1 MGHTNCISSYFRDL
15 IELFYDNQRIT
26 VIMSTEAA
34 STAPKEQAFFAEE
47 ASKQILIRIAGVL
60 QDPDLCDASF
70 IVEDGADKE
79 EIRAPSQI
87 MAMSSPYFKSLFYPS
102 IIGDSKEKEIN
113 GMQPKTFRKILD
125 YLFRGRVPLSSI
137 EDAWKVK
144 VAGRMFQL
152 KELEELCTK
161 FLQYRID
168 SRNLIHFLKNTIKYD
183 TPDLRDVVIARL
195 LKDADKAFDNEQIL
209 DLSKEELM
217 NIMSRKPQVKASKVM
232 DVLIRWAKKKL
243 ALEAPKV
250 EKKEELE
257 ENKVEEVKDD
267 DVEMKEDKTEE
278 TKKDETKAEDAK
290 SDETKEEQTKENK
303 LDEEKKEDVK
313 KEEKKEG
320 DEEKKEAV
328 SDDKAEVV
336 ELDEKTEETVSEQN
350 LVLEIQDFIKYITWE
365 YSDAEY
371 YLKEVKGKFAM
382 SMEDQNLAMTQMLE
396 SFVARSNKPSM
407 TQQNT
412 ARPKEVQEQI
422 RPPPPSRQSAPPKM
436 GPKSAQQM
444 QRGRPVQK
452 R

>member
-1 MGHTNCISSYFRDL
+1 MA
-15 IELFYDNQRIT
+15 
-26 VIMSTEAA
+26 STETANA
-34 STAPKEQAFFAEE
+34 APKEQAFFAEE

-70 IVEDGADKE
+70 MVEDGAEKE

-195 LKDADKAFDNEQIL
+195 LKDADKAFDNEQML
-209 DLSKEELM
+209 DLSEEELY
-217 NIMSRKPQVKASKVM
+217 NIMAKRPQVQGRKAM
-232 DVLIRWAKKKL
+232 DVLIKWAKKKF

-250 EKKEELE
+250 EKKEVE
-257 ENKVEEVKDD
+257 EEKKVEEVKDAETTEDKKD
-267 DVEMKEDKTEE
+267 DVKKEEE
-278 TKKDETKAEDAK
+278 KKDEVKKEDEKSEESKKDDEKKAEEKMDVDAK
-290 SDETKEEQTKENK
+290 PEEEKKDEAKKDGEESKKEEAKTDEKK
-303 LDEEKKEDVK
+303 AEEKKEDAK
-313 KEEKKEG
+313 
-320 DEEKKEAV
+320 
-328 SDDKAEVV
+328 DDIV
-336 ELDEKTEETVSEQN
+336 EIIDEKETKVEEPIEFDYVEK
-350 LVLEIQDFIKYITWE
+350 LEKFVKFITWDHT
-365 YSDAEY
+365 DAPY
-371 YLKEVKGKFAM
+371 YLKEVRGKKVL
-382 SMEDQNLAMTQMLE
+382 STEDQNEAMTKMLE
-396 SFVARSNKPSM
+396 SFVANDGKSSFQS
-407 TQQNT
+407 QQ
-412 ARPKEVQEQI
+412 AGKMQQEQI
-422 RPPPPSRQSAPPKM
+422 RPQSPAMRQM
-436 GPKSAQQM
+436 GPKSTQQQ

>member
-1 MGHTNCISSYFRDL
+1 MA
-15 IELFYDNQRIT
+15 
-26 VIMSTEAA
+26 STETANA
-34 STAPKEQAFFAEE
+34 APKEQAFFAEE

-70 IVEDGADKE
+70 MVEDGAEKE

-195 LKDADKAFDNEQIL
+195 LKDADKAFDNEQML
-209 DLSKEELM
+209 DLSEEELY
-217 NIMSRKPQVKASKVM
+217 NIMAKRPQVQGRKAM
-232 DVLIRWAKKKL
+232 DVLIKWAKKKF

-250 EKKEELE
+250 EKKEVE
-257 ENKVEEVKDD
+257 EEKKVEEVKDAETTEDKKD
-267 DVEMKEDKTEE
+267 DVKKEEE
-278 TKKDETKAEDAK
+278 KKDEFKKEDEKSEESKKDDEKKDEEKMDVDAK
-290 SDETKEEQTKENK
+290 PDEEKKDEAKKDGEESKKEEAKTDEKK
-303 LDEEKKEDVK
+303 AEEKKEDTK
-313 KEEKKEG
+313 
-320 DEEKKEAV
+320 
-328 SDDKAEVV
+328 DDIV
-336 ELDEKTEETVSEQN
+336 EIIDEKETAVEEPIEYDYVAK
-350 LVLEIQDFIKYITWE
+350 LEKFVKFISWDHT
-365 YSDAEY
+365 DAPY
-371 YLKEVKGKFAM
+371 YLKEVRGKKIL
-382 SMEDQNLAMTQMLE
+382 STEDQNEAMTKMLE
-396 SFVARSNKPSM
+396 SFVANDGKSSFQS
-407 TQQNT
+407 QQ
-412 ARPKEVQEQI
+412 AGKMQQEQI
-422 RPPPPSRQSAPPKM
+422 RPQSPAMRQM
-436 GPKSAQQM
+436 GPKSTQQQ

>member
-1 MGHTNCISSYFRDL
+1 
-15 IELFYDNQRIT
+15 
-26 VIMSTEAA
+26 MSTEAA

-70 IVEDGADKE
+70 IVEDGANKE

-195 LKDADKAFDNEQIL
+195 LKDADKAFDNEQML
-209 DLSKEELM
+209 DLSEEELY
-217 NIMSRKPQVKASKVM
+217 NIMAKRPQVQGRKAM
-232 DVLIRWAKKKL
+232 DVLIRWAKKRF
-243 ALEAPKV
+243 APEAPKV
-250 EKKEELE
+250 EKKEEPE
-257 ENKVEEVKDD
+257 EKKVEEIK
-267 DVEMKEDKTEE
+267 DVEMKEEKKDDEKKDEE
-278 TKKDETKAEDAK
+278 KKEESKMDVDAKPEEEKKDETKKEGEEVK
-290 SDETKEEQTKENK
+290 KDETKSEEKKDDVKKE
-303 LDEEKKEDVK
+303 EEKKEDDIV
-313 KEEKKEG
+313 EII
-320 DEEKKEAV
+320 DEEKKV
-328 SDDKAEVV
+328 
-336 ELDEKTEETVSEQN
+336 TEEPQEYDYVER
-350 LVLEIQDFIKYITWE
+350 LGRFVKFITWDHT
-365 YSDAEY
+365 DAPY
-371 YLKEVKGKFAM
+371 YLKEVRGKKVL
-382 SMEDQNLAMTQMLE
+382 STEDQNEAMTKMLE
-396 SFVARSNKPSM
+396 SFVANDGKSPA
-407 TQQNT
+407 QQQ
-412 ARPKEVQEQI
+412 AGKMQQEQI
-422 RPPPPSRQSAPPKM
+422 RPQSPAMRQM
-436 GPKSAQQM
+436 GPKSTQQQ

>member
-1 MGHTNCISSYFRDL
+1 MAT
-15 IELFYDNQRIT
+15 
-26 VIMSTEAA
+26 TEG
-34 STAPKEQAFFAEE
+34 PKEQAFFAEE
-47 ASKQILIRIAGVL
+47 ASKQILVRVANVL
-60 QDPDLCDASF
+60 QDPEICDAIF
-70 IVEDGADKE
+70 IVDDGVERE

-87 MAMSSPYFKSLFYPS
+87 MAMSSPFFKSLYYPAS
-102 IIGDSKEKEIN
+102 ESKEREIN
-113 GMQPKTFRKILD
+113 NMQPKTFRKILD

-144 VAGRMFQL
+144 VAGRTFKL
-152 KELEELCTK
+152 KELEDLCTK

-168 SRNLIHFLKNTIKYD
+168 ARNLIHFLKNTIKYD

-250 EKKEELE
+250 EKKEETAE
-257 ENKVEEVKDD
+257 EGKEEKKVEEVKDD

-278 TKKDETKAEDAK
+278 TKKDETKSEDAK
-290 SDETKEEQTKENK
+290 SDETKAEEAKESK
-303 LDEEKKEDVK
+303 LGEEKKEDVK
-313 KEEKKEG
+313 TDEKKES

-422 RPPPPSRQSAPPKM
+422 RPSSPSRQSAPPKM

>member
-1 MGHTNCISSYFRDL
+1 MAT
-15 IELFYDNQRIT
+15 
-26 VIMSTEAA
+26 TEG
-34 STAPKEQAFFAEE
+34 PKEQAFFAEE
-47 ASKQILIRIAGVL
+47 ASKQILVRVANVL
-60 QDPDLCDASF
+60 QDPEICDAIF
-70 IVEDGADKE
+70 IVDDGVERE

-87 MAMSSPYFKSLFYPS
+87 MAMSSPFFKSLYYPAS
-102 IIGDSKEKEIN
+102 ESKEREIN
-113 GMQPKTFRKILD
+113 NMQPKTFRKILD

-144 VAGRMFQL
+144 VAGRTFKL
-152 KELEELCTK
+152 KELEDLCTK

-168 SRNLIHFLKNTIKYD
+168 ARNLIHFLKNTIKYD

-250 EKKEELE
+250 EKKEEPE

-278 TKKDETKAEDAK
+278 TKKEEDAK
-290 SDETKEEQTKENK
+290 TDENKEEETKEGK

-313 KEEKKEG
+313 TDEKKEG
-320 DEEKKEAV
+320 DEEKKETTT
-328 SDDKAEVV
+328 DDKSEVV
-336 ELDEKTEETVSEQN
+336 ELDEKTEESVSEQN
-350 LVLEIQDFIKYITWE
+350 LILEIQDFIKYITWE

-396 SFVARSNKPSM
+396 SFVRRGNKQSIP
-407 TQQNT
+407 QQNV
-412 ARPKEVQEQI
+412 AKPKEVQEQI
-422 RPPPPSRQSAPPKM
+422 RPSSPSRQSAPPKM

-444 QRGRPVQK
+444 HRGRAIQK

>member
-1 MGHTNCISSYFRDL
+1 MT
-15 IELFYDNQRIT
+15 
-26 VIMSTEAA
+26 STETAN
-34 STAPKEQAFFAEE
+34 SAPKEQAFFAEE

-195 LKDADKAFDNEQIL
+195 LKDADKAFDNEQML
-209 DLSKEELM
+209 DLSEDELY
-217 NIMSRKPQVKASKVM
+217 NIMAKRPQVKGSKVM
-232 DVLIRWAKKKL
+232 DVLIKWAKKRF

-250 EKKEELE
+250 EKKEEVAEKE
-257 ENKVEEVKDD
+257 EKKVEEVKD
-267 DVEMKEDKTEE
+267 VEMAEEKKDDEKKEEEKKEDTKKEEEKPEE
-278 TKKDETKAEDAK
+278 TKKD
-290 SDETKEEQTKENK
+290 
-303 LDEEKKEDVK
+303 DVK
-313 KEEKKEG
+313 KEEEKMDVDAKA
-320 DEEKKEAV
+320 EEKKDETKKETEEPKK
-328 SDDKAEVV
+328 DDAKT
-336 ELDEKTEETVSEQN
+336 DEKKADEKVEETKDDIVEIIDEKEKVPEETQEYDY
-350 LVLEIQDFIKYITWE
+350 VAKLEKFVQFISWDHT
-365 YSDAEY
+365 DAPY
-371 YLKEVKGKFAM
+371 YLKEVRTKKILSTEA
-382 SMEDQNLAMTQMLE
+382 QNEAMTKMLE
-396 SFVARSNKPSM
+396 SFVANDGKQSFQSQAGKM
-407 TQQNT
+407 Q
-412 ARPKEVQEQI
+412 QEQI
-422 RPPPPSRQSAPPKM
+422 RPQSPAMRQM
-436 GPKSAQQM
+436 GPKSTQQQ

>member
-1 MGHTNCISSYFRDL
+1 MA
-15 IELFYDNQRIT
+15 
-26 VIMSTEAA
+26 STETANA
-34 STAPKEQAFFAEE
+34 APKEQAFFAEE

-70 IVEDGADKE
+70 MVEDGAEKE

-195 LKDADKAFDNEQIL
+195 LKDADKAFDNEQML
-209 DLSKEELM
+209 DLSEEELY
-217 NIMSRKPQVKASKVM
+217 NIMAKRPQVQGRKAM
-232 DVLIRWAKKKL
+232 DVLIKWAKKKF

-250 EKKEELE
+250 EKKEVE
-257 ENKVEEVKDD
+257 EEKKVEEVKDAETTEDKKD
-267 DVEMKEDKTEE
+267 DVKKEEE
-278 TKKDETKAEDAK
+278 KKDEVKKEDEKSEESKKDDEKKAEEKMDVDAK
-290 SDETKEEQTKENK
+290 PEEEKKDEAKKDGEESKKEEAKTDEKK
-303 LDEEKKEDVK
+303 TEEKKEDAK
-313 KEEKKEG
+313 
-320 DEEKKEAV
+320 
-328 SDDKAEVV
+328 DDIV
-336 ELDEKTEETVSEQN
+336 EIIDEKETKVEEPIEFDYVEK
-350 LVLEIQDFIKYITWE
+350 LEKFVKFITWDHT
-365 YSDAEY
+365 DAPY
-371 YLKEVKGKFAM
+371 YLKEVRGKKVL
-382 SMEDQNLAMTQMLE
+382 STEDQNEAMTKMLE
-396 SFVARSNKPSM
+396 SFVANDGKSSFQS
-407 TQQNT
+407 QQ
-412 ARPKEVQEQI
+412 AGKMQQEQI
-422 RPPPPSRQSAPPKM
+422 RPQSPAMRQM
-436 GPKSAQQM
+436 GPKSTQQQ